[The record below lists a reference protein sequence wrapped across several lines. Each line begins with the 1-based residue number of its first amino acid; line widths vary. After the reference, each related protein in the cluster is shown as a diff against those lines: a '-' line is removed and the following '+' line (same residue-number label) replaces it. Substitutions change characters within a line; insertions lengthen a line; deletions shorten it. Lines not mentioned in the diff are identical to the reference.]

1 MHFDRVREGRRN
13 YVNTA
18 NTNQVPC
25 HGGRSWNAEGGR
37 RLGME
42 LSTIF
47 NNHYDMLIITAI
59 GLIVGSIL
67 GGLWVKIRLRASY
80 ERNLSGIDSEK
91 ALLSEKLRMQ
101 IQASEDLR
109 GRLEQSEGRA
119 QHYQSLSADLS
130 SAKASL
136 EARIQR
142 IPALERE
149 LEEIKAIQVD
159 LQNDFRKE
167 SAALAQAVEKGLQ
180 VEKMETEKSRKEQQ
194 IQSLQDQAALSK
206 AEIAELRTVL
216 GEERKQADEKI
227 ALLNEAREQLKSQF
241 QNLAQQIFEE
251 RGRVFAEQNKTNIDH
266 LISPLRDQIGDFKKR
281 VEDVYDKESRDRAA
295 LQSEIHHLKELNQRI
310 SKEALNLTRALK
322 GDSKARGNWGEVI
335 LERVLEASGL
345 QKGREYDVQVSLKD
359 TAGKRYQPDV
369 IVRLPQGKDV
379 VVDAKVSLNDY
390 ETYYSAEDPAEKE
403 TALKSHI
410 EALRTHIRSLASKSY
425 EELEGVRS
433 LDFVL
438 MFVPIEAA
446 FLVAVERDRDLF
458 SEAFEKNIMVVSP
471 STLLVTLRTIQNIWR
486 NEYQNRYAIEIAKKA
501 GALYD
506 KFVGFVEA
514 LTEVG
519 EQLDKAKTAHQ
530 LAADRLVSGRGNL
543 IRRTGELKAL
553 GVKASKELSPNLIEA
568 AGGKEDEEQE

>member
-1 MHFDRVREGRRN
+1 
-13 YVNTA
+13 
-18 NTNQVPC
+18 
-25 HGGRSWNAEGGR
+25 
-37 RLGME
+37 ME
-42 LSTIF
+42 LSMIF
-47 NNHYDMLIITAI
+47 GSRYDVVIAVGA
-59 GLIVGSIL
+59 GLVL
-67 GGLWVKIRLRASY
+67 GGIAAGLWVKMRLRAVL
-80 ERNLSGIDSEK
+80 ERNLAAMESEK
-91 ALLSEKLRMQ
+91 ALILEKLRMQ
-101 IQASEDLR
+101 IQAGEDLR
-109 GRLEQSEGRA
+109 DRLNQSEENVHR
-119 QHYQSLSADLS
+119 YQSLSAELNS
-130 SAKASL
+130 VKAAL

-142 IPALERE
+142 IPVLEKE
-149 LEEIKAIQVD
+149 LETIKTSHDTLQSD
-159 LQNDFRKE
+159 LRKE

-180 VEKMETEKSRKEQQ
+180 LEKMEGEKYRKEEQ
-194 IQSLQDQAALSK
+194 IQTLQDQAAQSK

-216 GEERKQADEKI
+216 DEERKQADEKI
-227 ALLNEAREQLKSQF
+227 ALLNEARDQLKSQF
-241 QNLAQQIFEE
+241 ENLAQKIFEE
-251 RGRVFAEQNKTNIDH
+251 RGRIFAEQNKTNIEH

-359 TAGKRYQPDV
+359 TTGKRYQPDV

-379 VVDAKVSLNDY
+379 VVDAKISLNDY

-410 EALRTHIRSLASKSY
+410 EALRTHIRTLASKSY
-425 EELEGVRS
+425 EDLEGVRS

-446 FLVAVERDRDLF
+446 FLVAAEQDRDLF

-519 EQLDKAKTAHQ
+519 EQLDKAKAAHQ

-543 IRRTGELKAL
+543 IRRTDELKAL
-553 GVKASKELSPNLIEA
+553 GVKASKELSPNLIEMA
-568 AGGKEDEEQE
+568 DDAE